1 MTVKN
6 RAGDKMNRV
15 EQRVELEQIRERQDK
30 LGQGWIM

>member
-15 EQRVELEQIRERQDK
+15 QQRVELEQIREKQDK
-30 LGQGWIM
+30 SGHGWIM